1 MKREASVMVGGLE
14 SPAGVMEGL
23 LGLLGL
29 PFPRRD
35 KEETW
40 SWGICWRLL
49 GGGWS
54 VVGNI

>member
-1 MKREASVMVGGLE
+1 MVGGLE